1 MKEIGLYDAK
11 TQLSA
16 LVTELEA
23 TGEPFLLTRH
33 GKVVAEVRPYHGAVA
48 PKRGCLKSANFYLA
62 PDFDASE
69 TGFEDFFEDMGP
81 SAKVAEDETPYQ
93 A

>member
-1 MKEIGLYDAK
+1 MKSIGLYEAK

-33 GKVVAEVRPYHGAVA
+33 GKVVAEVRPYQSAAA
-48 PKRGCLKSANFYLA
+48 PKRGCLKSTNFYMA
-62 PDFDASE
+62 PDFDVSE
-69 TGFEDFFEDMGP
+69 TGFEDFFEEP
-81 SAKVAEDETPYQ
+81 ISSAKLAEDEPPYHV
-93 A
+93 